1 MPRKSRATG
10 ENRDIVT
17 YLRRTSPD
25 MTLQE
30 IGSHVGISR
39 QRVQQ
44 ILISEKLET
53 RSSGR
58 QPRPMPG
65 CLYCGTLLP
74 NRQRRYCNFK
84 CQYPNG
90 RRTAYCYYCNKEMS
104 LMTSVYIS
112 RTKRAKYIH
121 CSRDCRDN
129 DRRGQTNERY
139 NQ

>member
-1 MPRKSRATG
+1 MSKRTRGPTG
-10 ENRDIVT
+10 NRDLVA
-17 YLRRTSPD
+17 YLRETNPA

-30 IGSHVGISR
+30 IGSHAGISR

-58 QPRPMPG
+58 QPIPMPV
-65 CLYCGTLLP
+65 CLYCGTSLP
-74 NRQRRYCNFK
+74 SRQRQYCDSK

-90 RRTAYCYYCNKEMS
+90 RTIVYCHYCNKEMS
-104 LMTSVYIS
+104 FMTSVYTS
-112 RTKRAKYIH
+112 RTKRAKHIH

-129 DRRGQTNERY
+129 NRRGQTNERY